1 MTEVLSDGRKLTLA
15 DTSHYIGRIGPS
27 AAFHELFTQNNLGI
41 VSKIRVPLLPRQ
53 SDLLVTIIR
62 LHTEQDLP
70 NYIEAMRSLK
80 AEGTVDT
87 LPHIGNRYR
96 CLGFVRNLIT
106 KLLIQKRVY
115 RTNKLKRFTKNMPF
129 HLGCVFPLLCE
140 AIKPCYRQK
149 PNASKIYVKI
159 LVRLHV

>member
-1 MTEVLSDGRKLTLA
+1 MTEVFLSDGRKLTLA

-27 AAFHELFTQNNLGI
+27 AALHELFTQNNLGI
-41 VSKIRVPLLPRQ
+41 VSKIRVPLLPRH

-70 NYIEAMRSLK
+70 NYIEAMRTLK

-96 CLGFVRNLIT
+96 CLGLRAQFNYQAADPKSSLSNEQT
-106 KLLIQKRVY
+106 ETLYQEHAFPSWL
-115 RTNKLKRFTKNMPF
+115 
-129 HLGCVFPLLCE
+129 CVFL
-140 AIKPCYRQK
+140 
-149 PNASKIYVKI
+149 YVVI
-159 LVRLHV
+159 RLY